1 MAYSLWMP
9 LSPTSSWITIDSS
22 KRITALMSR
31 LSNSCSDWVDQVSVK
46 VLAAS
51 FFWTS
56 NHRGKTATGAKQSG
70 KSGTNHISN
79 ISDWIVF
86 LNRKLKRTPNFLAFR
101 QLFPTGAAVWGWMRC
116 GLAAEQQRTSA
127 SPRSFPRD
135 CRPFMG
141 NAGACIPIRR
151 TRCKSQPLWN
161 IGETSEALQFYVVAW
176 YANIKTTKSKQNFAW
191 RIVVTLY
198 WMIQRYTSFSNK
210 QVSVSRSIT
219 IRQITNFQVDFFISV
234 FHSFLS

>member
-46 VLAAS
+46 VLATS
-51 FFWTS
+51 PFWTS
-56 NHRGKTATGAKQSG
+56 NHRGKTATGSKQRG

-79 ISDWIVF
+79 NSDWIFFWIGSEKEQLIF
-86 LNRKLKRTPNFLAFR
+86 LLCDNFFP
-101 QLFPTGAAVWGWMRC
+101 LFGAAVWGWMRC
-116 GLAAEQQRTSA
+116 GLAAERQRTSA

-151 TRCKSQPLWN
+151 IRCKSQPLWS
-161 IGETSEALQFYVVAW
+161 IGETSEALQFYVVSW
-176 YANIKTTKSKQNFAW
+176 YAHLKTTKTKQSFAW
-191 RIVVTLY
+191 RIVFNFILNVY
-198 WMIQRYTSFSNK
+198 RYTK
-210 QVSVSRSIT
+210 LHK
-219 IRQITNFQVDFFISV
+219 FQ
-234 FHSFLS
+234 